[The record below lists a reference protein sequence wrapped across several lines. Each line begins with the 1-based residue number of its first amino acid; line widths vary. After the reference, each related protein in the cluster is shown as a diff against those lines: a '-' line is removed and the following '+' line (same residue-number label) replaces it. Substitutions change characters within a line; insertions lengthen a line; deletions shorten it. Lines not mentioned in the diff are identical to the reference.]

1 MRKISITVLLTLA
14 LTTLSPL
21 GSIGSAFASE
31 TQPLDD
37 GSWTVAVSQDVVKV
51 DWNID
56 NESAQVQVVTDE
68 NETAQGGETGSVEF
82 SGQAAGDEVQVSLTV
97 STPISDVKAQEIS
110 KIQSLP
116 VETVLD
122 KYAHASVRT
131 ISLTVPKTGT
141 AVDSAQAAT
150 SLPSSTIFRYQ
161 TFIPTATIDAPAG
174 ACTPNVFQTYVF
186 KADNRTYSPTSSA
199 FKTRFDV
206 SIDWPS
212 GGSLRRTALVGETI
226 RYLVRS
232 DGSLAVD
239 ARDTAPNTSM
249 VLSLSG
255 VQSSSVVEFR
265 VRQDVENPLCNS
277 SVTNGIYFNYLV
289 RIWRSGGYS
298 MDGEA
303 LRMPNHE
310 AYRRDSNDGIWSTI
324 FKRNLYSVQCL
335 ATLWSGTQPCKTSQS
350 YVG

>member
-1 MRKISITVLLTLA
+1 
-14 LTTLSPL
+14 
-21 GSIGSAFASE
+21 
-31 TQPLDD
+31 
-37 GSWTVAVSQDVVKV
+37 VSQDVLKV

-56 NESAQVQVVTDE
+56 NESAEVQVVTDE

-82 SGQAAGDEVQVSLTV
+82 SGQGAGDEVQVSLTV
-97 STPISDVKAQEIS
+97 STPISDLKAQEIS

-122 KYAHASVRT
+122 KYVHASVRT

-150 SLPSSTIFRYQ
+150 ALPSSTIFRYQ
-161 TFIPTATIDAPAG
+161 TFIPSPTIDAPG
-174 ACTPNVFQTYVF
+174 IVCTPTLFAKYVF
-186 KADNRTYSPTSSA
+186 KADDRTYSPTSSA

-206 SIDWPS
+206 SIDWTS
-212 GGSLRRTALVGETI
+212 GGSLRRTAVVGETV

-232 DGSLAVD
+232 DGSLVVD
-239 ARDTAPNTSM
+239 ARVTAPNTSM
-249 VLSLSG
+249 VLSLDG
-255 VQSSSVVEFR
+255 VQSSSVVQFR
-265 VRQDVENPLCNS
+265 VKQDVKNPLCNS

-324 FKRNLYSVQCL
+324 FKRNLYDVQCL
-335 ATLWSGTQPCKTSQS
+335 TALWSETQPCKTKVSF
-350 YVG
+350 VG